1 MPEIKHCWRVHEAIW
16 YYGCFLSDLTLVFL
30 IFNESSTFFKAWW
43 HRQKIY
49 RCKKNKY
56 NSKDVFKPLL
66 QMQITV
72 HTVKHITGDVKT
84 KTGLIV
90 SCTFLKVQLTIKY
103 QTWFCSFQG
112 LHTTF
117 KIKWKK
123 KLSRIEEATLSRFT
137 KKNSQS

>member
-1 MPEIKHCWRVHEAIW
+1 MNLAP
-16 YYGCFLSDLTLVFL
+16 FLKPGGTDRR
-30 IFNESSTFFKAWW
+30 STGV
-43 HRQKIY
+43 
-49 RCKKNKY
+49 KKNEY

-90 SCTFLKVQLTIKY
+90 SCTFLKVQLTIEY

-123 KLSRIEEATLSRFT
+123 DYPE
-137 KKNSQS
+137 

>member
-1 MPEIKHCWRVHEAIW
+1 
-16 YYGCFLSDLTLVFL
+16 
-30 IFNESSTFFKAWW
+30 
-43 HRQKIY
+43 
-49 RCKKNKY
+49 
-56 NSKDVFKPLL
+56 
-66 QMQITV
+66 MQITV

-117 KIKWKK
+117 MVNGKKIIQNRRGNIIKVHK
-123 KLSRIEEATLSRFT
+123 